1 MSSNFF
7 LEIINY
13 TFLHHSTILCL
24 QRTVTRLISK
34 TKESFENV
42 QICIHHLFF
51 EFSKETFLP
60 IMLDPDL
67 YIYVNLLSPY
77 DIIINFIN
85 LFHIWGRIINISNLN
100 QLWLKIYLKIHEKYK

>member
-77 DIIINFIN
+77 DIILI
-85 LFHIWGRIINISNLN
+85 L
-100 QLWLKIYLKIHEKYK
+100 